1 MFLHTALVSPSRG
14 TDTAVKRYMK
24 GRSQRVDLLAP
35 KIQREYAKHFNTVD
49 RNDRDSADYSCSI
62 RTARWYLRIF
72 LWQLDQVE
80 LSLFIIT
87 CFLNTDG
94 IGDLS
99 WKRFRNHNLS
109 RRRFQIALALVLIQY
124 AIELDWKDPFDEKK
138 KPHWMRQIRY
148 IPCGCKECF
157 FCLKGKTKGVHHD
170 RSHIVTTLPNSRKL
184 KKMKTQCI
192 KKGWNLNTAR
202 NMSKKK

>member
-72 LWQLDQVE
+72 L
-80 LSLFIIT
+80 
-87 CFLNTDG
+87 
-94 IGDLS
+94 
-99 WKRFRNHNLS
+99 
-109 RRRFQIALALVLIQY
+109 
-124 AIELDWKDPFDEKK
+124 
-138 KPHWMRQIRY
+138 
-148 IPCGCKECF
+148 
-157 FCLKGKTKGVHHD
+157 
-170 RSHIVTTLPNSRKL
+170 
-184 KKMKTQCI
+184 
-192 KKGWNLNTAR
+192 
-202 NMSKKK
+202 